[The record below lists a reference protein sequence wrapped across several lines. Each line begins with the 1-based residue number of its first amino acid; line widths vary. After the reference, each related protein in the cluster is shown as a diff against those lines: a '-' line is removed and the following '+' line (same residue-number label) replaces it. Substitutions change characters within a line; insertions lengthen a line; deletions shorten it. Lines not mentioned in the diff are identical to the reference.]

1 MELAYMENVLKKA
14 NKRVYYVHY
23 QEFKK
28 SRLSPSSMLL
38 AYNCVLRPLVL
49 YAYPCCC
56 NLPAYLQDK
65 LLKFERRI
73 FRVVGATN
81 DMSVIEAG
89 DSFCQHLFNK
99 VSSSSNHCLLKC
111 FTRRLTNTRQSLK
124 LQSKPKLLDYHVLLL
139 DLLDK

>member
-49 YAYPCCC
+49 YAYPCFVISLSIYKT
-56 NLPAYLQDK
+56 N
-65 LLKFERRI
+65 LKFERRI
-73 FRVVGATN
+73 FCVVGATN

-99 VSSSSNHCLLKC
+99 V
-111 FTRRLTNTRQSLK
+111 F
-124 LQSKPKLLDYHVLLL
+124 
-139 DLLDK
+139 